1 MDNSVIAKG
10 FNSEVA
16 EVAGEGKDH
25 LKDPSEFQGEIEIR
39 L

>member
-16 EVAGEGKDH
+16 GEGKDH
-25 LKDPSEFQGEIEIR
+25 LKDPSDLEGEFEIR